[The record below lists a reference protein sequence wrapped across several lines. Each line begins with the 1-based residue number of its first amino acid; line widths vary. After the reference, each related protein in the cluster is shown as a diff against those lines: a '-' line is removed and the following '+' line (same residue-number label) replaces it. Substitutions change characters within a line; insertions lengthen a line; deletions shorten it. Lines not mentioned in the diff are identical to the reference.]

1 MINFLSN
8 KFELK
13 SFKFNLLIILMDKKI
28 TKRLSRDTNYKKN
41 GKSYQDKLSPSEI
54 KKKLEEYSQ
63 VEDVKNVSI
72 GTHMRY
78 FTFNPKTGEKQFR
91 LGGFLSK
98 IDPEMK
104 YVILQNGSFS
114 WSVQLSGTVFFKK
127 MSFTELKDELKEK
140 IYKKFEKQINNLK
153 KENFKLKETLKEIKN
168 QIKN

>member
-1 MINFLSN
+1 
-8 KFELK
+8 
-13 SFKFNLLIILMDKKI
+13 MDKKI

-41 GKSYQDKLSPSEI
+41 GKSYQEKLSPSEI

-63 VEDVKNVSI
+63 VKDISQLSI
-72 GTHMRY
+72 GIHIRY

-98 IDPEMK
+98 IDPTMK

-114 WSVQLSGTVFFKK
+114 WSVQIQNTIFFKK
-127 MSFTELKDELKEK
+127 MSFSELKEELKEK
-140 IYKKFEKQINNLK
+140 IYKKFEKQISNLK

-168 QIKN
+168 QIKSN